1 MKSFYEMLII
11 MEGLGEDAKGP
22 LVRSS
27 YDDQEKLAFETI
39 KQALDKAGLPWDQ
52 EEFNVLYGKFVDMDI
67 YVSPDRTQR
76 VQGMVDA
83 DRYENDGDPDEGSS
97 GGGGRISGFQ
107 INNKEFNPSDIAA
120 IHSIRVQLTYDALFN
135 AWRED
140 WDNDRDYEKTLR
152 MLPR

>member
-11 MEGLGEDAKGP
+11 MESESGDAANAPNFPK
-22 LVRSS
+22 S
-27 YDDQEKLAFETI
+27 YEDQEKAAYNAIEE
-39 KQALDKAGLPWDQ
+39 ALKKAGLPWDQ

-67 YVSPDRTQR
+67 YVAPGRTQR

-83 DRYENDGDPDEGSS
+83 DRYENDEDYEEGS
-97 GGGGRISGFQ
+97 GRIVDFQ
-107 INNKEFNPSDIAA
+107 VNDKKFNPADIAA

-135 AWRED
+135 AWREEWQD
-140 WDNDRDYEKTLR
+140 DRDYEKTLR

>member
-22 LVRSS
+22 FVEPATA
-27 YDDQEKLAFETI
+27 DQEKLAFETI
-39 KQALDKAGLPWDQ
+39 EKALDKAGLPWDQ

-83 DRYENDGDPDEGSS
+83 DKYED
-97 GGGGRISGFQ
+97 GRISGFQ
-107 INNKEFNPSDIAA
+107 INNKEFNPLDIAV
-120 IHSIRVQLTYDALFN
+120 IHSIRIQLTYDALFN
-135 AWRED
+135 AWREE
-140 WDNDRDYEKTLR
+140 WENDRDYEKTLR